1 MRTPRRIAAKT
12 IEPAAPGDVRPIWKR
27 GLQFVIM
34 AEHKRPGRRAAEK
47 LREPK
52 NRFTTKQGQYLA
64 YLHLYRKLHR
74 HSPSESE
81 IAEYFGVS
89 PPSVHQMIVKL
100 EEKGLITR
108 EPGVPRSARVTV
120 PKSEIPQLEVDEDAA
135 VAAHT
140 VNDGAVVPSRVY
152 TLQVFL
158 ISGPVSEKS
167 GGKEISRTI
176 QIRGDQTLAR
186 LHEAIFEAFDRFD
199 DHFYEFQF
207 GNGPHD
213 PKGKR
218 YVLPEMLK
226 QERGD
231 RTIAGDVTQT
241 TIDSLGLKVDQP
253 FGYWFDYGD
262 DWWHQIDVLATE
274 DKAPKGKYPRVT
286 KRVGKSPPQY
296 MDEEE

>member
-1 MRTPRRIAAKT
+1 MTAK
-12 IEPAAPGDVRPIWKR
+12 
-27 GLQFVIM
+27 
-34 AEHKRPGRRAAEK
+34 HKRPGGRAAEK
-47 LREPK
+47 FREPK
-52 NRFTTKQGQYLA
+52 SRFTARQGQYLA
-64 YLHLYRKLHR
+64 YLHLYRRLHR

-100 EEKGLITR
+100 EEKRLIIR
-108 EPGVPRSARVTV
+108 EPGVPRSVRVTV
-120 PKSEIPQLEVDEDAA
+120 PKSEIPPLEEDEDAA
-135 VAAHT
+135 LAAAT
-140 VNDGAVVPSRVY
+140 VSHDAVGPSRLY

-176 QIRGDQTLAR
+176 EIRGDHTLET
-186 LHEAIFEAFDRFD
+186 LHKAIFEAYDRFD
-199 DHFYEFQF
+199 EHFYEFQF
-207 GNGPHD
+207 GKGPHD
-213 PKGKR
+213 PQGKR
-218 YVLPEMLK
+218 YVLPEMLE

-231 RTIAGDVTQT
+231 RTIAGDVTRT

-262 DWWHQIDVLATE
+262 DWWHQIDVVAIE

>member
-12 IEPAAPGDVRPIWKR
+12 IEPAAPGDVRPIWER
-27 GLQFVIM
+27 GLQIDIM
-34 AEHKRPGRRAAEK
+34 VEHKRRGRRAAQK
-47 LREPK
+47 RGK
-52 NRFTTKQGQYLA
+52 TTKQFTAKQGQYLA

-74 HSPSESE
+74 HSPSQSE

-108 EPGVPRSARVTV
+108 EPGVPRSIQVTV
-120 PKSEIPQLEVDEDAA
+120 PKSKIPPLEDDEDATVPA
-135 VAAHT
+135 VT
-140 VNDGAVVPSRVY
+140 INDHAVDQSRFY

-158 ISGPVSEKS
+158 ISGPVSEKF

-176 QIRGDQTLAR
+176 QIRGDQTLAQ
-186 LHEAIFEAFDRFD
+186 LHKAIFEAFDRFD

-207 GNGPHD
+207 GKGPHD

-226 QERGD
+226 QECGD

-262 DWWHQIDVLATE
+262 DWWHQIDVLKIE
-274 DKAPKGKYPRVT
+274 DKNPRVALPRVI

-296 MDEEE
+296 MNDEE